1 MIDCNKGSSTG
12 PLENKKQAA
21 NIELHTSITG
31 GIDLNPLHSR
41 LAKSL
46 VAIGLA
52 TTLATTLAT
61 VGHTAENLTAETAS
75 PGGSIHLSMV
85 HLAEVAAEAGVANI
99 QVADGQ
105 TLTNSIQNV
114 AEGKTDIAGTP
125 YILPFLL
132 AKGRGP
138 YSKLGEEKGAEL
150 ASNLRALYPVT
161 LGIFA
166 LYAYDSVGL
175 KGWDDLE
182 GKTIYNGPPRG
193 AALTNARAIIQLA
206 AGLKEGDGY
215 KGVQTNWGQAVKT
228 ITDGSADAVVLPV
241 LFPDSRI
248 TQSLASGNMTVWSVP
263 KEKFES
269 EPFQKYLR
277 APGSAPFELPAEDAY
292 LGDSGVTLVTED
304 GVFRGLATIGGDIVN
319 KNMSFDL
326 AKALTKAHID
336 TLDRLKAK
344 APFAKHA
351 GYGIVDSVKSGMCGP
366 NPLKYHEGAVAAWEE
381 AGYTIDDCAKP

>member
-1 MIDCNKGSSTG
+1 MKPIQS
-12 PLENKKQAA
+12 LAA
-21 NIELHTSITG
+21 
-31 GIDLNPLHSR
+31 
-41 LAKSL
+41 
-46 VAIGLA
+46 VAVAALLSVSA
-52 TTLATTLAT
+52 NA
-61 VGHTAENLTAETAS
+61 AENLTAETAS
-75 PGGSIHLSMV
+75 PGGSIHLSMA
-85 HLAEVAAEAGVANI
+85 HLAEVAAEAGIANI

-105 TLTNSIQNV
+105 TLTNSVQNV

-132 AKGRGP
+132 SQGRGP
-138 YSKLGEEKGAEL
+138 YSKLGAEKGADL

-166 LYAYDSVGL
+166 LYAYDSKDL
-175 KGWDDLE
+175 KGWSDLE

-193 AALTNARAIIQLA
+193 AALTNARAIIQLTT
-206 AGLKEGDGY
+206 GLKEGAGY
-215 KGVQTNWGQAVKT
+215 KGVQVNWGQAVKT
-228 ITDGSADAVVLPV
+228 ITDGSADAIVLPI

-248 TQSLASGNMTVWSVP
+248 TQALASGSMTVWSIP
-263 KEKFES
+263 KDKYES

-277 APGSAPFELPAEDAY
+277 APGSAPFTLPAADAS
-292 LGDSGVTLVTED
+292 LGEGGVTLSTED

-336 TLDRLKAK
+336 TLDRLKSK
-344 APFAKHA
+344 APFARHA
-351 GYGIVDSVKSGMCGP
+351 GYGVVDSVKSGMCGP

>member
-1 MIDCNKGSSTG
+1 MFTKNLRTF
-12 PLENKKQAA
+12 
-21 NIELHTSITG
+21 
-31 GIDLNPLHSR
+31 
-41 LAKSL
+41 
-46 VAIGLA
+46 AIGVA
-52 TTLATTLAT
+52 TACQMMVITSTSQAQ
-61 VGHTAENLTAETAS
+61 ENLTGETAS

-85 HLAEVAAEAGVANI
+85 HLAEAAAAAGVANI

-105 TLTNSIQNV
+105 TLTNSTQNV

-132 AKGRGP
+132 SKGRGP

-150 ASNLRALYPVT
+150 ADNLRALYPVT

-166 LYAYDSVGL
+166 LYAFDSTGV

-182 GKTIYNGPPRG
+182 GRTIYNGPPRG
-193 AALTNARAIIQLA
+193 AALSNARAIIQLA

-215 KGVQTNWGQAVKT
+215 KGVQVNWGQAVKT
-228 ITDGSADAVVLPV
+228 ITDGSAEAVVLPV

-248 TQSLASGNMTVWSVP
+248 TQAVASGNMTVWSVP
-263 KEKFES
+263 KEKWETEAFT
-269 EPFQKYLR
+269 KYLR
-277 APGSAPFELPAEDAY
+277 APGSAPFTLDITSAK
-292 LGDSGVTLVTED
+292 LGEGVTVVSDD
-304 GVFRGLATIGGDIVN
+304 GTFRGLATIGGDIVN

-336 TLDRLKAK
+336 TLDDLKKK
-344 APFAKHA
+344 APFAEYA
-351 GYGIVDSVKSGMCGP
+351 GYGVLDVLKSGMCGA

>member
-1 MIDCNKGSSTG
+1 MIV
-12 PLENKKQAA
+12 
-21 NIELHTSITG
+21 
-31 GIDLNPLHSR
+31 
-41 LAKSL
+41 KSMRA
-46 VAIGLA
+46 VAIGVAIVCQMAFLSSTSMA
-52 TTLATTLAT
+52 
-61 VGHTAENLTAETAS
+61 AENLTGETAS

-85 HLAEVAAEAGVANI
+85 HLAEAAAAAGVANI

-132 AKGRGP
+132 SKGRGP

-166 LYAYDSVGL
+166 LYAFDSNGVG
-175 KGWDDLE
+175 GWDDLE
-182 GKTIYNGPPRG
+182 GRAIYNGPPRG
-193 AALTNARAIIQLA
+193 AALSNARAIIQLV

-215 KGVQTNWGQAVKT
+215 KGVQVNWGQAVKT
-228 ITDGSADAVVLPV
+228 ITDGSAEAVVLPI

-263 KEKFES
+263 KDKWETEAFT
-269 EPFQKYLR
+269 KYLR
-277 APGSAPFELPAEDAY
+277 APGSAPFTLDVASAD
-292 LGDSGVTLVTED
+292 LGEGVTLVSDDDT
-304 GVFRGLATIGGDIVN
+304 FRGLATIGGDIVN
-319 KNMSFDL
+319 KDMPFEL

-336 TLDRLKAK
+336 TLDDLKKK
-344 APFAKHA
+344 APFAKYA
-351 GYGIVDSVKSGMCGP
+351 GYGVVDSVKSGMCGP

>member
-1 MIDCNKGSSTG
+1 MKPIQS
-12 PLENKKQAA
+12 LAA
-21 NIELHTSITG
+21 
-31 GIDLNPLHSR
+31 
-41 LAKSL
+41 
-46 VAIGLA
+46 VAVAALLSVSA
-52 TTLATTLAT
+52 NA
-61 VGHTAENLTAETAS
+61 AENLTAETAS
-75 PGGSIHLSMV
+75 PGGSIHLSMA
-85 HLAEVAAEAGVANI
+85 HLAEVAAEAGIANI

-105 TLTNSIQNV
+105 TLTNSVQNV

-132 AKGRGP
+132 SQGRGP
-138 YSKLGEEKGAEL
+138 YSKLGAEKGADL

-166 LYAYDSVGL
+166 LYAYDSKGL
-175 KGWDDLE
+175 KGWSDLE

-193 AALTNARAIIQLA
+193 AALTNARAIIQLTT
-206 AGLKEGDGY
+206 GLKEGAGY
-215 KGVQTNWGQAVKT
+215 KGVQVNWGQAVKT
-228 ITDGSADAVVLPV
+228 ITDGSADAIVLPI

-248 TQSLASGNMTVWSVP
+248 TQALASGSMTVWSIP
-263 KEKFES
+263 KDKYES

-277 APGSAPFELPAEDAY
+277 APGSAPFTLPAADAS
-292 LGDSGVTLVTED
+292 LGEGGVTLATDD

-344 APFAKHA
+344 APFARHA
-351 GYGIVDSVKSGMCGP
+351 GYGVVDSVKSGMCGP

>member
-1 MIDCNKGSSTG
+1 MKTRVTIISLALSLALFG
-12 PLENKKQAA
+12 P
-21 NIELHTSITG
+21 
-31 GIDLNPLHSR
+31 
-41 LAKSL
+41 AK
-46 VAIGLA
+46 A
-52 TTLATTLAT
+52 
-61 VGHTAENLTAETAS
+61 AENLTGETAS
-75 PGGSIHLSMV
+75 PGGSIHLSMS
-85 HLAEVAAEAGVANI
+85 HLAEAAAAADVANI

-132 AKGRGP
+132 SKGRGP

-166 LYAYDSVGL
+166 LYAYDSKGL
-175 KGWDDLE
+175 KGWGDLE

-193 AALTNARAIIQLA
+193 AAVANARAVIQLA
-206 AGLKEGDGY
+206 SGLKEGEGY
-215 KGVQTNWGQAVKT
+215 KGVQVNWGQAVKT
-228 ITDGSADAVVLPV
+228 ITDGSADAVVLPI

-248 TQSLASGNMTVWSVP
+248 TQALASGNMTVWSVP
-263 KEKFES
+263 AEKFDS
-269 EPFQKYLR
+269 EPFQKYLK
-277 APGSAPFELPAEDAY
+277 APGSAPFTLPVADAS
-292 LGDSGVTLVTED
+292 LGEGVTLVSED
-304 GVFRGLATIGGDIVN
+304 DTFRGLATIGGDIVN

-336 TLDRLKAK
+336 TLDQLKAK
-344 APFAKHA
+344 APFARFA
-351 GYGIVDSVKSGMCGP
+351 GYGVVDVVKSGMCGP

>member
-1 MIDCNKGSSTG
+1 MNQSH
-12 PLENKKQAA
+12 LEEYRMFKKSLRAFVLGAASVSQAA
-21 NIELHTSITG
+21 FLASTS
-31 GIDLNPLHSR
+31 H
-41 LAKSL
+41 A
-46 VAIGLA
+46 
-52 TTLATTLAT
+52 
-61 VGHTAENLTAETAS
+61 AENLTGETAS

-85 HLAEVAAEAGVANI
+85 HLAEAAAAAGVANI

-114 AEGKTDIAGTP
+114 AEGKTDISGTP

-132 AKGRGP
+132 SKGRGP

-166 LYAYDSVGL
+166 LYAFDSSGV

-182 GKTIYNGPPRG
+182 GRNIYNGPPRG
-193 AALTNARAIIQLA
+193 AALSNARAIIQLVG
-206 AGLKEGDGY
+206 GLKEGEGY
-215 KGVQTNWGQAVKT
+215 KGVQVNWGQAVKT

-248 TQSLASGNMTVWSVP
+248 TQAVASGNMTVWSVP
-263 KEKFES
+263 VDKWES
-269 EPFQKYLR
+269 EAFGKYLR
-277 APGSAPFELPAEDAY
+277 APGSAPFTLAMDSAK
-292 LGDSGVTLVTED
+292 LGEGVTVVSED
-304 GVFRGLATIGGDIVN
+304 DTFRGLATIGGDIVN
-319 KNMSFDL
+319 KDMPFEL

-336 TLDRLKAK
+336 TLDDLKNK
-344 APFAKHA
+344 APFAKYA
-351 GYGIVDSVKSGMCGP
+351 GYGVVDIVKSGMCGP
-366 NPLKYHEGAVAAWEE
+366 NPLKYHAGAVAAWEE